1 MAGFIG
7 LELIK
12 LVQGHRD
19 LEVFKNGFVN
29 LALPF
34 FGFSEPIKAPTQ
46 KYYNTEWTLWD
57 RFEVNGELTLKE
69 FLEYFEKKYD
79 LKITMLSQGVSMLY
93 SFFMPKAKLQERL
106 DLPLSE
112 VLIRFFLLARFPQPS
127 DDET

>member
-1 MAGFIG
+1 MVAGLVG

-19 LEVFKNGFVN
+19 LEMYKNGFVN

-46 KYYNTEWTLWD
+46 KYYDIEWTLWD
-57 RFEVNGELTLKE
+57 RFEVEGELTLKQ
-69 FLEYFEKKYD
+69 FLEYFEKKHE

-93 SFFMPKAKLQERL
+93 SFFMPKAKLEERL

-112 VLIRFFLLARFPQPS
+112 VNFLFS
-127 DDET
+127 IY